1 MEMNNE
7 IEVGLYLK
15 WFLLVMEDSATLVL
29 QMLQNVSLTEG
40 DKAPV
45 LHIEE
50 RQELWERQDRN
61 Q

>member
-1 MEMNNE
+1 
-7 IEVGLYLK
+7 
-15 WFLLVMEDSATLVL
+15 MEDSATLVL

-50 RQELWERQDRN
+50 RQEL
-61 Q
+61 